1 MSRWLGPKILITA
14 LCVFLLAGSA
24 WAGWLLSENGKSVGD
39 IPVREQGADVFV
51 SIGEMAR
58 QLGCYPKTL
67 NDGLLVR
74 KGSASIQVVPNAAAV
89 WLGYE
94 IIPLRRKAFLADQRW
109 WMDSESALLV
119 MEKLLI
125 KSGEKAR
132 LKWKG
137 VGDGGPAPSEE
148 EPRPV
153 AIKPVLPEPS
163 PSDKVVGTAGNI
175 SVRWGNHEDR
185 VRMVLEYSGKLNYRN
200 VSGGVEI
207 ETDGRLS
214 TVPPDSSISV
224 KTVSFGGRWR
234 LSAVASGWISKSFEL
249 ESPKRLVIDF
259 MRPSSSVTPEKP
271 VQAGPKPA
279 PISHK
284 KPPRKGKP
292 LVVIDAGHGGKDP
305 GAVANGYR
313 EKIVALQIA
322 KRLASHVRALGMD
335 ARLTRDDD
343 RYLKLNTRTTLANRW
358 DADAFVSVHLNA
370 LPKGRHAKGVE
381 IYIMALPTDKD
392 AMALAKIENA
402 EIVNGSNGNGRD
414 KTDIL
419 LSILGDMQQNNKIQ
433 ESTSFAEALFASGK
447 NGRLPMRRVAQA
459 PFYVL
464 RGAAMPAVLVE
475 TGFISEKSEARLLAN
490 PSYQEKLAK
499 ALAKGI
505 AAYLK

>member
-1 MSRWLGPKILITA
+1 MSRWLGPKILITV
-14 LCVFLLAGSA
+14 LCVFLLAGNA
-24 WAGWLLSENGKSVGD
+24 WAGWMLSENGKPVGD

-58 QLGCYPKTL
+58 QLECYPKTL

-119 MEKLLI
+119 MEKLLT
-125 KSGEKAR
+125 KSGEKVR
-132 LKWKG
+132 LKWNG
-137 VGDGGPAPSEE
+137 VGNGGSTPSEE
-148 EPRPV
+148 PLPVSVKPVEPEPRPFGGSGSV
-153 AIKPVLPEPS
+153 
-163 PSDKVVGTAGNI
+163 GNI

-185 VRMVLEYSGKLNYRN
+185 VRMVLEYSGKLSYREIP
-200 VSGGVEI
+200 GGVEL
-207 ETDGRLS
+207 ETDGRIA
-214 TVPPDSSISV
+214 TVSPDPSVSV
-224 KTVSFGGRWR
+224 KTVSSKGRWR
-234 LSAVASGWISKSFEL
+234 LSAVASGWVSKSFEL
-249 ESPKRLVIDF
+249 ESPRRLVIDF
-259 MRPSSSVTPEKP
+259 MRPSSSVAPEKP
-271 VQAGPKPA
+271 VPASPKPA

-284 KPPRKGKP
+284 KPARKGKP

-402 EIVNGSNGNGRD
+402 EIANGSNGNGGD

-433 ESTSFAEALFASGK
+433 ESTSFAEALFSSGK
-447 NGRLPMRRVAQA
+447 NGGLPMRRVAQA

-475 TGFISEKSEARLLAN
+475 TGFISEKSEAKLLAN